1 MELFRDVLDSR
12 LVDRQGR
19 AAGRVDGIV
28 AEVRDGK
35 PPVVTALESGVPELI
50 RRVNLRAG
58 GWVEAIGRRWGLR
71 GGEVYRVSIS
81 KVRDVGMDIDL
92 DLDARD
98 TPLFAWERWLRE
110 RVISRIPGSGA

>member
-1 MELFRDVLDSR
+1 MQLFRDVLDSR

-28 AEVRDGK
+28 AELRDGV
-35 PPVVTALESGVPELI
+35 PPVITAIESGVPELV

-58 GWVEAIGRRWGLR
+58 GWVAALGRRWGLR
-71 GGEVYRVSIS
+71 AGEVYRVPIA
-81 KVRDVGMDIDL
+81 KVLDVGIDIDL

-98 TPLFAWERWLRE
+98 TPLLAWERWLRE
-110 RVISRIPGSGA
+110 RVIRRIPGAGS